1 MPAGASV
8 ESPGTTSA
16 HAENTCG
23 EGASRCRWWNYLRAR
38 GEYKNHG
45 MGPSLYMELP
55 PRTRRIHAPAGVN
68 NLVDGTTSAH
78 AENTPKWL
86 PVRALAGN
94 YLRARGEYFQI
105 SISGIMTLEL
115 PPRTRRIPHGSTPAC
130 VYVRTTSAHAEN
142 TGTHRHGRTPNGNY
156 LRARGEYPPSPSAA
170 SATWELPPRT
180 RRIHQQLPAQ

>member
-1 MPAGASV
+1 MKS
-8 ESPGTTSA
+8 
-16 HAENTCG
+16 
-23 EGASRCRWWNYLRAR
+23 LRSDR
-38 GEYKNHG
+38 
-45 MGPSLYMELP
+45 ELP

-180 RRIHQQLPAQ
+180 RRIRGEGASGAD